1 MIRIREGYSLRNVL
15 DVYVVMN
22 ANRETYEP
30 NRIMSLNGSG
40 AYLWELLENGAD
52 AETLC
57 VKLTE
62 EYDVDTET
70 AAADVQRF
78 LGLLAAKGL
87 TEEC

>member
-40 AYLWELLENGAD
+40 AYLWELLEKGAD

-78 LGLLAAKGL
+78 LGLLAEKGL